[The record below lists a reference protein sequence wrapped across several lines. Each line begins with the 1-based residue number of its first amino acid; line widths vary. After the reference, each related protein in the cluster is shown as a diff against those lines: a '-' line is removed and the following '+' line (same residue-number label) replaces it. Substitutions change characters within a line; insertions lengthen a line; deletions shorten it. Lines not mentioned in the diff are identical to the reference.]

1 MTFSPAAASEKG
13 QVRIIAGDEVLR
25 TRFDSALLR
34 LNPYDVSDRLSKG
47 SLVEERTDPRSLRRA
62 QEIFTEE
69 SVKSFVLDL
78 VDLSRDQWSLV
89 PPSGDF
95 LAEIRTSRFGTLTY
109 ARSGGES
116 EDITLFDRK
125 RRRNIAV
132 YASAGK
138 LSARG
143 SRFYSEDT
151 DSDYEVEH
159 YEIQTHIDPRR
170 EWIDGRV
177 ELRARVRSVAMGTLT
192 LRLAES
198 LVPRSIFSPGMGRL
212 LSLRVKGQNSVVVNL
227 TRTLSRGDAFTLI
240 VTYSGRLPGVTPER
254 EVLQQQGQEVREEVA
269 LVAEPR
275 TTYSHRSYWY
285 PQTPVSDY
293 ATATIRVIV
302 PENMACVATGVAA
315 AGNPVRVDGV
325 RPGESGR
332 LYAFTVDK
340 PARYFA
346 TIVTRLDF
354 AASGVAA
361 KGGVPFVIQANPRQV
376 GRGRALTEPT
386 ARVFSVYADLL
397 GPPPYP
403 HFTLTLVDDPLPGG
417 HSPAY
422 FAILH
427 QPLPTT
433 PFSWRNDPVSFESFP
448 QFFLAHEIAHQF
460 WGNAVGWENYH
471 EQWISEGFAQYLAVL
486 YAERTRPREDLESI
500 LRKLRQTAL
509 ANSRHG
515 PVWLGY
521 RLGHLQEDG
530 RIFRAVVYNKS
541 AIVLHM
547 LRRWLGDEVFF
558 RALRRLFRESV
569 FTKIGTRH
577 VQRTFEEESNQP
589 LERFFERWILE
600 DQTPTIRVQHRVEGA
615 TLPATSS
622 MTTTAPR
629 EPAVTEQI
637 SVGRAE
643 GGDSTSH
650 VVVTLE
656 QRGDVFDLPLTVT
669 LQYASGQSEDLLVR
683 LSAATTE
690 VRFPLR
696 GVLRSVEV
704 NRDSAALVN
713 VER

>member
-1 MTFSPAAASEKG
+1 M
-13 QVRIIAGDEVLR
+13 
-25 TRFDSALLR
+25 
-34 LNPYDVSDRLSKG
+34 
-47 SLVEERTDPRSLRRA
+47 RR
-62 QEIFTEE
+62 Q
-69 SVKSFVLDL
+69 
-78 VDLSRDQWSLV
+78 R
-89 PPSGDF
+89 
-95 LAEIRTSRFGTLTY
+95 
-109 ARSGGES
+109 
-116 EDITLFDRK
+116 
-125 RRRNIAV
+125 
-132 YASAGK
+132 K

-332 LYAFTVDK
+332 LYAFIVDK

-577 VQRTFEEESNQP
+577 VQRIFEEESDQP
-589 LERFFERWILE
+589 LDALLRALDSGGPDADDPRAASRGGRDAAGDLVDDDDGPARAGGDRTDQRRPGRGRRLDEPRRRHPRAARRRLRPAGDGDAAVCVGSER
-600 DQTPTIRVQHRVEGA
+600 
-615 TLPATSS
+615 
-622 MTTTAPR
+622 
-629 EPAVTEQI
+629 
-637 SVGRAE
+637 GRAGE
-643 GGDSTSH
+643 IVGGDDRSA
-650 VVVTLE
+650 VPAARRAAQRRGEPGLGRARQRRTL
-656 QRGDVFDLPLTVT
+656 
-669 LQYASGQSEDLLVR
+669 SLV
-683 LSAATTE
+683 LSPE
-690 VRFPLR
+690 PRH
-696 GVLRSVEV
+696 
-704 NRDSAALVN
+704 
-713 VER
+713 